1 MTAAETFTPEDLEEA
16 RALLVSEITTRIVNR
31 ENEVRVRIHWAGQP
45 DHIWFYSRH
54 DNQWTKEPRVI
65 DDPAIAA
72 AMNGLLIMLA
82 SRGKTDELSI
92 RQHHRHDLS
101 DTDLQFD
108 PAWLETHRG
117 PHLESYIMGIL
128 FRDVHAS
135 ENDRRQAI
143 RTQHQGHK

>member
-16 RALLVSEITTRIVNR
+16 RVLLVSEIANRIVGQ

-72 AMNGLLIMLA
+72 AMNDLLIMLA
-82 SRGKTDELSI
+82 SRGKT
-92 RQHHRHDLS
+92 
-101 DTDLQFD
+101 
-108 PAWLETHRG
+108 
-117 PHLESYIMGIL
+117 
-128 FRDVHAS
+128 
-135 ENDRRQAI
+135 
-143 RTQHQGHK
+143 